1 MSAYGPQNR
10 HVLAVAACRLLGDER
25 TSIRHRLR
33 SVYDPVSEV
42 APISFKIEQPVGRCP
57 LRPRARRG
65 TLEPRPR
72 VRGFAQRALF
82 AYFWV

>member
-33 SVYDPVSEV
+33 SVYDPGCVKTPWCCYDSRVILAGGIDE
-42 APISFKIEQPVGRCP
+42 A
-57 LRPRARRG
+57 LR
-65 TLEPRPR
+65 
-72 VRGFAQRALF
+72 
-82 AYFWV
+82 